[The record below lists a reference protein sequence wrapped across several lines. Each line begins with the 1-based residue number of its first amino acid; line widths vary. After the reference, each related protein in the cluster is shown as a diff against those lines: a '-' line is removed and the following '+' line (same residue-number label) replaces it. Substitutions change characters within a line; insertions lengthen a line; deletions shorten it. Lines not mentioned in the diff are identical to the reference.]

1 MSAHILT
8 QVMYM
13 RGIFMR
19 VSIVIIAICGAFG
32 LSACTRVIENAS
44 DELKMYHWA
53 CEEENGSQIS
63 LSFEDTDARLTVE
76 NEAFSMNIEGLCIAD
91 DDSFTIC
98 DSKSKNN
105 YTFGYQLYG
114 DRVELSFGSGM
125 ITLDKLD

>member
-1 MSAHILT
+1 
-8 QVMYM
+8 M

-19 VSIVIIAICGAFG
+19 VSIVVIAICGAFG

-63 LSFEDTDARLTVE
+63 LSFEDTDACLTVE

-91 DDSFTIC
+91 D
-98 DSKSKNN
+98 
-105 YTFGYQLYG
+105 TFGYQLYG

-125 ITLDKLD
+125 ITLDKVD

>member
-1 MSAHILT
+1 
-8 QVMYM
+8 MYM

-19 VSIVIIAICGAFG
+19 VSIVVIAICGAFG

-63 LSFEDTDARLTVE
+63 LSFEDTDACLTVE

-125 ITLDKLD
+125 ITLDKVE